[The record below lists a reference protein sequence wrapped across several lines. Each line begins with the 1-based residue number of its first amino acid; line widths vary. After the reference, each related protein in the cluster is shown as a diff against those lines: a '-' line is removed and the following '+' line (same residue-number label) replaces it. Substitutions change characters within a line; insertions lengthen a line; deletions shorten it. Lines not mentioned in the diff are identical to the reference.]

1 MCRRHQDSLTSGG
14 GDVQSGKTV
23 AISCFV
29 RLHDPLLFF
38 KGALI
43 DSEKPFL
50 PKAKSSKIKTLDS
63 RLCGNNDFFSV
74 SLNCTVWPGF
84 IAPIKHQSNNS
95 IIIETMDASLA
106 SPVHLALYCLLR
118 AQPAYTACAHT
129 LAQAL
134 GQLFTEK
141 VRTHTRKEWAQVVQN
156 FFGEHVASIFC
167 HKDQMNVHQKST
179 VSTVPNIVVGYHR
192 PNYTSRHG
200 TSTSLQIRATAQRR
214 TAAQYA
220 PLRGVMSLRV

>member
-1 MCRRHQDSLTSGG
+1 MCRRHQNSLTSGG

-84 IAPIKHQSNNS
+84 VVPIKQQSNDS
-95 IIIETMDASLA
+95 IIIEAMDASLA
-106 SPVHLALYCLLR
+106 SPMHLALYCLLR

-134 GQLFTEK
+134 GQPFTEIAPALAAMLRQGLLLQHADGPVTRYCK
-141 VRTHTRKEWAQVVQN
+141 PGHTRLRSATRLIAWRVLRR
-156 FFGEHVASIFC
+156 C
-167 HKDQMNVHQKST
+167 
-179 VSTVPNIVVGYHR
+179 R
-192 PNYTSRHG
+192 PVRRCWLTLLRAVRSRG
-200 TSTSLQIRATAQRR
+200 
-214 TAAQYA
+214 
-220 PLRGVMSLRV
+220 

>member
-1 MCRRHQDSLTSGG
+1 MAVT
-14 GDVQSGKTV
+14 
-23 AISCFV
+23 SCFV

-38 KGALI
+38 KGALV

-84 IAPIKHQSNNS
+84 FVPIKQQSNDYG
-95 IIIETMDASLA
+95 IIETIDASLA

-134 GQLFTEK
+134 GQPFTEIAPALAAMLRQELLSSTLMARSR
-141 VRTHTRKEWAQVVQN
+141 VTSSTPWPCRHYR
-156 FFGEHVASIFC
+156 IFYC
-167 HKDQMNVHQKST
+167 K
-179 VSTVPNIVVGYHR
+179 PGR
-192 PNYTSRHG
+192 PPG
-200 TSTSLQIRATAQRR
+200 
-214 TAAQYA
+214 
-220 PLRGVMSLRV
+220 